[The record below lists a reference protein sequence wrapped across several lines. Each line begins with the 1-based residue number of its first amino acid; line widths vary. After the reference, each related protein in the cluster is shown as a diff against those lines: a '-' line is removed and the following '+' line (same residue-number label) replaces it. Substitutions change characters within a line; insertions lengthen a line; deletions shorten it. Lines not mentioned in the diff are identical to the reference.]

1 MSNPNVKPRWKKG
14 ESGNPNGRPKGSIS
28 VVSALKRELAKVPEG
43 EKKTYLE
50 LLVKR
55 IMKKGIVDGDTS
67 MIKDIIDRVDGKAKE
82 THEHLGEIKIEQP
95 IYGGQSVQKH
105 EGNRENIQPEQ
116 ED

>member
-1 MSNPNVKPRWKKG
+1 MPTKLWKKG

-55 IMKKGIVDGDTS
+55 IMKKGIVDGDVS
-67 MIKDIIDRVDGKAKE
+67 MIKDIINRVDGMPKE
-82 THEHLGEIKIEQP
+82 NVDITFEERIPLLGGDSNK
-95 IYGGQSVQKH
+95 YKD
-105 EGNRENIQPEQ
+105 GNKDKGDQQ
-116 ED
+116 TSKSS